1 MTKGVRSINPK
12 DILGA
17 AITAW
22 RDEHRSEQPDHEHAF
37 TAWCQTA
44 TGAWHQQRTET
55 SRSQR

>member
-22 RDEHRSEQPDHEHAF
+22 RDEHRF
-37 TAWCQTA
+37 
-44 TGAWHQQRTET
+44 
-55 SRSQR
+55 